1 MSAPSGKKPGA
12 SRPASGENP
21 FSGLDAAQFPAKE
34 EKEAARRAKSAP
46 KTKPRLEEEPSFA
59 ELMAMSSVAALKKG
73 EKKKKT
79 PALRTLGEDTPLE
92 GLKKRHEAP
101 GEPPAPLPAGTA
113 PRQPE
118 PGEDE
123 AGLFLRMVG
132 SVAPIDRKGRD
143 VPAPLEKK
151 AAPDGKSDLALLQDV
166 MAGKIEFSL
175 ELTGEFI
182 QAHVRGLDPAIMGK
196 LRAGSYH
203 PEAHLDLHGLNAVQA
218 YERLTGFLRQAY
230 YKGFRCVLVIPGR
243 GKNSPDGIGVLREKM
258 QLWLTRD
265 PFKRVV
271 LAFCT
276 AQPAQGGAGALT
288 VLLRKYRKNSGKI
301 QWDRLPADPDLYD

>member
-1 MSAPSGKKPGA
+1 MSASFGKKQGA
-12 SRPASGENP
+12 GRHEAGGNP
-21 FSGLDAAQFPAKE
+21 FSGLDAAHLPTQK
-34 EKEAARRAKSAP
+34 EKEAARRAESAP
-46 KTKPRLEEEPSFA
+46 KTRPRPEEEPSFA
-59 ELMAMSSVAALKKG
+59 ELMAGSVAVLKREERKKG
-73 EKKKKT
+73 GS
-79 PALRTLGEDTPLE
+79 ALRTLGEGTPLE
-92 GLKKRHEAP
+92 GLKKKKEAAGAP
-101 GEPPAPLPAGTA
+101 SVPPAPAAA

-118 PGEDE
+118 PREDE
-123 AGLFLRMVG
+123 ADLFLRAVG
-132 SVAPIDRKGRD
+132 TVAPLDRRGRD

-151 AAPDGKSDLALLQDV
+151 TAPDGKSDLALLQDV

-218 YERLTGFLRQAY
+218 YERLTGFLRQSY
-230 YKGFRCVLVIPGR
+230 YKGFRCVLIIPGR